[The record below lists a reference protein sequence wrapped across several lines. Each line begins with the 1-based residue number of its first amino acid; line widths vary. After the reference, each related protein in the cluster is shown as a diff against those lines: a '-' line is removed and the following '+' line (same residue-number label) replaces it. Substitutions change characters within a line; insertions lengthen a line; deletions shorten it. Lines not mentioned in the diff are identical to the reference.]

1 MLSVVATPIGNLAD
15 ITLRALTTLREADV
29 VVCEDTRQTQKLLN
43 HYEIKAAKLISFNA
57 HSDER
62 KVQEI
67 IRYLAEGQNVALVSD
82 AGTPGICDPGF
93 KLVSQAVEQNLP
105 VTTIPGANAAVAAL
119 AVSGFPMHNYL
130 FLGFLPIK
138 KGRQTLLT
146 SLAENPYT
154 IVFYESVHRLKRT
167 LADLVK
173 YGLGDRQ
180 MLIMREITKQFEQ
193 AYRGKIVDLEK
204 SPIKLKGEFT
214 LIIAPD
220 NFRESN
226 SN

>member
-1 MLSVVATPIGNLAD
+1 
-15 ITLRALTTLREADV
+15 
-29 VVCEDTRQTQKLLN
+29 
-43 HYEIKAAKLISFNA
+43 
-57 HSDER
+57 
-62 KVQEI
+62 
-67 IRYLAEGQNVALVSD
+67 
-82 AGTPGICDPGF
+82 
-93 KLVSQAVEQNLP
+93 
-105 VTTIPGANAAVAAL
+105 
-119 AVSGFPMHNYL
+119 
-130 FLGFLPIK
+130 LGFLPIK